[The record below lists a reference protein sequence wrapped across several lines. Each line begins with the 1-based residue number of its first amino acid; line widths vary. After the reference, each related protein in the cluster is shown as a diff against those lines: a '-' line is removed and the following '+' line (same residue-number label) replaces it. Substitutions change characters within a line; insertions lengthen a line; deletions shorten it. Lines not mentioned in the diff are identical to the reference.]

1 MKPIYKIVAASII
14 GTSFMT
20 LYSYHRSRKENQQYR
35 EPVLLNKLINRS
47 KLLPVTVGDNNPAGW
62 VSHYAVGLTFVLVYY
77 ALWKKA
83 LHSPGP
89 LRSLTI
95 GTVSGG
101 IAIAAWK
108 TMFAVNDNPPA
119 NNRQGYYRQLFVAH
133 LIFSVFALAAYKAT
147 QKAEDT
153 IPELN

>member
-1 MKPIYKIVAASII
+1 MKPIYKIIAASVI

-47 KLLPVTVGDNNPAGW
+47 ELLPVTVEDNHPAGW
-62 VSHYAVGLTFVLVYY
+62 VSHYAVGMLFVVTYY

-89 LRSLTI
+89 VRSLTI
-95 GTVSGG
+95 GTASGV
-101 IAIAAWK
+101 IAIGAWK
-108 TMFAVNDNPPA
+108 TMFAANDNPPA
-119 NNRQGYYRQLFVAH
+119 NDRQGYYRQLFIAH
-133 LIFSVFALAAYKAT
+133 LIFSSFALAAYKVS
-147 QKAEDT
+147 QKAADA
-153 IPELN
+153 IPQ

>member
-1 MKPIYKIVAASII
+1 MKPIYKIIAASII

-47 KLLPVTVGDNNPAGW
+47 EVLPIKVGDNHPAGW
-62 VSHYAVGLTFVLVYY
+62 IGHYAVGMLFVVTYY

-89 LRSLTI
+89 VRTLTVGTLSGVVAI
-95 GTVSGG
+95 G
-101 IAIAAWK
+101 AWK
-108 TMFAVNDNPPA
+108 TMFSVNDNPPE
-119 NNRQGYYRQLFVAH
+119 NDRQGYYRQLFVAH
-133 LIFSVFALAAYKAT
+133 LIFSLFALAAYKT
-147 QKAEDT
+147 SEKAANSITE
-153 IPELN
+153 